1 MTLEATRRPLF
12 EATSTEEMWVEG
24 QSQYADSKVLVTVS
38 NALGEKTVL
47 ITPTEVTPTKS
58 KLFVQAPPE
67 RIATP
72 AQVRNNKINNAIK
85 YIGYALSGILISFSV
100 LSASGFVKARIVLTG
115 SMEPT
120 IKPGDIVLLAPTPRT
135 QPKLGDVAAYTA
147 RRFSGESVGIFTHR
161 IIGGNPVDGWIM
173 KGDNNPSPDVQKP
186 KAEDINGVVFFV
198 IPWIG
203 KLMAPKM
210 LMILIP
216 IGVGIWLIIDTLKGD
231 S

>member
-1 MTLEATRRPLF
+1 MAAEVIRRPF
-12 EATSTEEMWVEG
+12 FDTTSTEEMWVEG
-24 QSQYADSKVLVTVS
+24 QSQYADSKVLVTIS
-38 NALGEKTVL
+38 NALGERTVL
-47 ITPTEVTPTKS
+47 ITPTDIAPTKS
-58 KLFVQAPPE
+58 KMFVQAPPE

-72 AQVRNNKINNAIK
+72 TQKRNAKINSVIK
-85 YIGYALSGILISFSV
+85 VIGYALSGILISFSV

-120 IKPGDIVLLAPTPRT
+120 IKPGDVVLLAPTPRT

-161 IIGGNPVDGWIM
+161 IIGGDPINGWVM
-173 KGDNNPSPDVQKP
+173 KGDANPSPDVQKP
-186 KAEDINGVVFFV
+186 KSEDISGVVFFV

-203 KLMAPKM
+203 KLMTPKM

-216 IGVGIWLIIDTLKGD
+216 VGVGLWLIIDTLKSD

>member
-1 MTLEATRRPLF
+1 MTSEVNRRPLF
-12 EATSTEEMWVEG
+12 EDSSTEEMWVEG
-24 QSQYADSKVLVTVS
+24 QSQFADSKVLLTVS
-38 NALGEKTVL
+38 NANGEKTVL

-72 AQVRNNKINNAIK
+72 AQARSHKINIVVK
-85 YIGYALSGILISFSV
+85 YIGYALSTILISFSV
-100 LSASGFVKARIVLTG
+100 LSASGFMKARIVLTG

-135 QPKLGDVAAYTA
+135 QPKLGDIAAYTA
-147 RRFSGESVGIFTHR
+147 RRFSGEQVGIFTHR

-173 KGDNNPSPDVQKP
+173 KGDANPSPDVQKP
-186 KAEDINGVVFFV
+186 KADDINGVVFFI
-198 IPWIG
+198 IPWVG

-216 IGVGIWLIIDTLKGD
+216 VGVGAWLIIDTLKGD
-231 S
+231 

>member
-1 MTLEATRRPLF
+1 MAAEVIRRPLF
-12 EATSTEEMWVEG
+12 DATSTEEMWVEG
-24 QSQYADSKVLVTVS
+24 QSQYADSKVLVTIS
-38 NALGEKTVL
+38 NALGERTVL
-47 ITPTEVTPTKS
+47 ITPTDIAPTKS
-58 KLFVQAPPE
+58 KMFVQAPPE

-72 AQVRNNKINNAIK
+72 TQKRNAKINSVIK
-85 YIGYALSGILISFSV
+85 VLGYALSGILISFSV

-120 IKPGDIVLLAPTPRT
+120 IKPGDVVLLAPTPRT

-161 IIGGNPVDGWIM
+161 IIGGDPINGWVM
-173 KGDNNPSPDVQKP
+173 KGDANPSPDVQKP
-186 KAEDINGVVFFV
+186 KSEDISGVVFFV

-203 KLMAPKM
+203 KLMTPKM

-216 IGVGIWLIIDTLKGD
+216 VGVGLWLIIDTLKSD

>member
-1 MTLEATRRPLF
+1 MSTEVNRRPLF

-24 QSQYADSKVLVTVS
+24 QSQFADSKVLVTVS
-38 NALGEKTVL
+38 NANGEKTVL
-47 ITPTEVTPTKS
+47 ITPNDVTPTKS

-72 AQVRNNKINNAIK
+72 AQARNNKINSVIK

-120 IKPGDIVLLAPTPRT
+120 IKPGDIVLLAPAPRT
-135 QPKLGDVAAYTA
+135 QPKLGDIAAYTA

-161 IIGGNPVDGWIM
+161 IIGGDPVNGWVM
-173 KGDNNPSPDVQKP
+173 KGDANPSPDVQKP
-186 KAEDINGVVFFV
+186 KAADMNGVVFFV

-203 KLMAPKM
+203 KLMSPKM

-216 IGVGIWLIIDTLKGD
+216 VVVGIWLIIDTLKGD
-231 S
+231 

>member
-1 MTLEATRRPLF
+1 MTSEVNRRPLF
-12 EATSTEEMWVEG
+12 EATSTEEIWVEG
-24 QSQYADSKVLVTVS
+24 QSQFADSKVLLTIS

-47 ITPTEVTPTKS
+47 ITPNEITPTKS

-72 AQVRNNKINNAIK
+72 AQARNNKINNAMK
-85 YIGYALSGILISFSV
+85 FFGYVLSGILISFSV

-120 IKPGDIVLLAPTPRT
+120 IHPGDVVLLAPTPRT

-147 RRFSGESVGIFTHR
+147 RRFSGEPVGIFTHR
-161 IIGGNPVDGWIM
+161 IIGGDPVNGWLM
-173 KGDNNPSPDVQKP
+173 KGDNNPTPDTQKP
-186 KAEDINGVVFFV
+186 KGEDISGVVFFV

-203 KLMAPKM
+203 KLMTPKM

-216 IGVGIWLIIDTLKGD
+216 IGVGIWLIVDTLKGD

>member
-1 MTLEATRRPLF
+1 MSQEASRRPLF

-24 QSQYADSKVLVTVS
+24 SSQYSDSKVLVTIS
-38 NALGEKTVL
+38 NALGERTVL
-47 ITPTEVTPTKS
+47 ITPTDIAPTKS

-72 AQVRNNKINNAIK
+72 AQQRSNKINSVIK
-85 YIGYALSGILISFSV
+85 YIGYALSAVLISFSV
-100 LSASGFVKARIVLTG
+100 LSASGFMKARVVLTG
-115 SMEPT
+115 SMEPV

-135 QPKLGDVAAYTA
+135 QPKLGDIAAYTA

-161 IIGGNPVDGWIM
+161 IIGGDPVNGWIM

-186 KAEDINGVVFFV
+186 KSEDISGVVFFV

-216 IGVGIWLIIDTLKGD
+216 VAVGIWLIIDTLKGD
-231 S
+231 

>member
-1 MTLEATRRPLF
+1 MTPEAIRRPLF

-24 QSQYADSKVLVTVS
+24 QSQFADSKVLVTIS
-38 NALGEKTVL
+38 NALGERTVL
-47 ITPTEVTPTKS
+47 ITPSDIAPTKS
-58 KLFVQAPPE
+58 KMFVQAPPE

-72 AQVRNNKINNAIK
+72 AQARNQKFSNIIK
-85 YIGYALSGILISFSV
+85 FLGYALSGILISFSI

-120 IKPGDIVLLAPTPRT
+120 ISTGDVVLLAPTPRT

-147 RRFSGESVGIFTHR
+147 RRFSGETVGIFTHR
-161 IIGGNPVDGWIM
+161 IIGGDPINGWLM
-173 KGDNNPSPDVQKP
+173 KGDANPSPDVQKP

-203 KLMAPKM
+203 KLMTPKM

-216 IGVGIWLIIDTLKGD
+216 VAVGIWLIIDTLKGD
-231 S
+231 

>member
-1 MTLEATRRPLF
+1 MSTEVNRRPLF

-24 QSQYADSKVLVTVS
+24 QSQFADSKVLLTIS

-72 AQVRNNKINNAIK
+72 AQARNNRISNIIK
-85 YIGYALSGILISFSV
+85 YLGYVLSAVLISFSV

-120 IKPGDIVLLAPTPRT
+120 IKAGDIVLLAPTPRT
-135 QPKLGDVAAYTA
+135 QPELGDIAAYTA
-147 RRFSGESVGIFTHR
+147 RRFSGETVGIFTHR
-161 IIGGNPVDGWIM
+161 ISGGDPVNGGLMRGDKNP
-173 KGDNNPSPDVQKP
+173 
-186 KAEDINGVVFFV
+186 
-198 IPWIG
+198 
-203 KLMAPKM
+203 AP
-210 LMILIP
+210 
-216 IGVGIWLIIDTLKGD
+216 LKCRRPLHTQQ
-231 S
+231 SHR

>member
-1 MTLEATRRPLF
+1 MSQEASRRPLF

-24 QSQYADSKVLVTVS
+24 ESQFADSKVLVTIS
-38 NALGEKTVL
+38 NSLGERTVL
-47 ITPTEVTPTKS
+47 ITPTDIAPTKS

-72 AQVRNNKINNAIK
+72 AQQRSNKINSVIK
-85 YIGYALSGILISFSV
+85 FIGYALSAVLISFSV
-100 LSASGFVKARIVLTG
+100 LSASGFMKARVVLTG
-115 SMEPT
+115 SMEPV

-135 QPKLGDVAAYTA
+135 QPKLGDIAAYTA

-161 IIGGNPVDGWIM
+161 IIGGDPVNGWVM

-186 KAEDINGVVFFV
+186 KAADISGVVFFV
-198 IPWIG
+198 IPWVG

-216 IGVGIWLIIDTLKGD
+216 IAVGIWLIIDTLKGD
-231 S
+231 

>member
-1 MTLEATRRPLF
+1 MSSEETRRPLF

-24 QSQYADSKVLVTVS
+24 QSQFADSKVLVTVS
-38 NALGEKTVL
+38 NALGERTVL
-47 ITPTEVTPTKS
+47 ITPTDIAPTKS
-58 KLFVQAPPE
+58 KMFVQAPPE

-72 AQVRNNKINNAIK
+72 AQQRNNKIGNIVK
-85 YIGYALSGILISFSV
+85 FLGYALSGILISFSV

-115 SMEPT
+115 SMEPV
-120 IKPGDIVLLAPTPRT
+120 IKAGDIVLLAPTPRT
-135 QPKLGDVAAYTA
+135 QPELGDIAAYTA
-147 RRFSGESVGIFTHR
+147 KRFSGETVGIFTHR
-161 IIGGNPVDGWIM
+161 IIGGDPVNGWLM

-186 KAEDINGVVFFV
+186 KAEDINGVVFFI

-203 KLMAPKM
+203 KLMTPKM

-216 IGVGIWLIIDTLKGD
+216 VGVGIWLIIDTLKGD

>member
-1 MTLEATRRPLF
+1 MSQEASRRPLF

-24 QSQYADSKVLVTVS
+24 KSQFADSKVLVTVS
-38 NALGEKTVL
+38 NALGERTVL
-47 ITPTEVTPTKS
+47 ITPTDIAPTKS

-72 AQVRNNKINNAIK
+72 SQQRSNRINNTFK
-85 YIGYALSGILISFSV
+85 YLGYALSAVLISFSV
-100 LSASGFVKARIVLTG
+100 LSASGFMKARIVLTG
-115 SMEPT
+115 SMEPV
-120 IKPGDIVLLAPTPRT
+120 ISPGDIVLLAPTPRT

-161 IIGGNPVDGWIM
+161 IIGGDPVNGWVM
-173 KGDNNPSPDVQKP
+173 KGDANPSPDVQKP
-186 KAEDINGVVFFV
+186 KAADMNGVVFFV

-203 KLMAPKM
+203 KLMSPKM

-216 IGVGIWLIIDTLKGD
+216 VVVGIWLIVDTLKGA
-231 S
+231 

>member
-1 MTLEATRRPLF
+1 MSTEVNRRPLF

-24 QSQYADSKVLVTVS
+24 QSQFADSKVLVTVS
-38 NALGEKTVL
+38 NAHGEKTVL
-47 ITPTEVTPTKS
+47 ITPNEVTPTKS

>member
-1 MTLEATRRPLF
+1 MTSEVTRRPLF

-24 QSQYADSKVLVTVS
+24 QSQFADSKVLVTIS
-38 NALGEKTVL
+38 NALGERTVL
-47 ITPTEVTPTKS
+47 ITPSDIAPTKS
-58 KLFVQAPPE
+58 KMFVQAPPE

-72 AQVRNNKINNAIK
+72 AQARNNKISSI
-85 YIGYALSGILISFSV
+85 IRFLGYALSGILISFSV

-120 IKPGDIVLLAPTPRT
+120 ISTGDVVLLAPTPRT

-147 RRFSGESVGIFTHR
+147 RRFSGETVGIFTHR
-161 IIGGNPVDGWIM
+161 IIGGDPINGWLM
-173 KGDNNPSPDVQKP
+173 KGDANPSPDVQKP
-186 KAEDINGVVFFV
+186 KAEDINGVVFFI

-203 KLMAPKM
+203 KLMTPKM

-216 IGVGIWLIIDTLKGD
+216 VGVGVWLIIDTLKGD
-231 S
+231 